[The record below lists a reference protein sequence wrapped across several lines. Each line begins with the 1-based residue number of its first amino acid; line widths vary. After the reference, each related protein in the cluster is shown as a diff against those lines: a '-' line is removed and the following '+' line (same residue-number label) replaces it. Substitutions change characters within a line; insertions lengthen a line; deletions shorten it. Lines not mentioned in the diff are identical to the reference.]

1 MNDARA
7 AAAAG
12 NYEVAHAEQ
21 RQAEHDHQRAA
32 ERARDEARLPPPPP
46 EDPPLPVFDPQL
58 ER

>member
-12 NYEVAHAEQ
+12 NYDVARAEQ
-21 RQAEHDHQRAA
+21 RAAEKDHQRAA
-32 ERARDEARLPPPPP
+32 ERARNEARLPPPPP